1 MELEV
6 DVHLN
11 PFLETVY
18 SWGWGRYWWTF
29 TGMLYRLSNGDENL
43 LRLPECGVPPGQ
55 IIIRN
60 PDFTRAFE
68 AEFLPQC
75 PWLFTEGSS
84 LILNTSPSLLQEV
97 AEHRGKS
104 GPLGRTTISSNNR
117 SSYFFSPSPRKTVS
131 IKPYAHREYFVP
143 ADLTVVVD
151 DGQDAVSLY
160 PSFWGQG
167 AYVHS
172 FELILEG
179 ERQYFYPPN
188 YFNSLL
194 FTLDPLSRGWPLKA
208 SPVLNFPGGVP
219 RD

>member
-6 DVHLN
+6 DVYLN

-18 SWGWGRYWWTF
+18 SWGLGRYWWTF
-29 TGMLYRLSNGDENL
+29 TGMLYRLSNGDEVL
-43 LRLPECGVPPGQ
+43 LRRPECGVPPGRN
-55 IIIRN
+55 IVRN
-60 PDFTRAFE
+60 PEFTRAFE

-75 PWLFTEGSS
+75 PWLFTEGSN
-84 LILNTSPSLLQEV
+84 LILAASPSLLRKI

-104 GPLGRTTISSNNR
+104 SPLGRTIVSSNNR
-117 SSYFFSPSPRKTVS
+117 SSYFFSPTPRKSVP
-131 IKPYAHREYFVP
+131 IKPYAHRKYLVP

-160 PSFWGQG
+160 PYFWGHG
-167 AYVHS
+167 LYVQS
-172 FELILEG
+172 FQCDVG
-179 ERQYFYPPN
+179 WNQQYN

-194 FTLDPLSRGWPLKA
+194 FTLDPRSRGWPLKA
-208 SPVLNFPGGVP
+208 TPVLNFPGGVP